1 MSAPS
6 FSIIIPT
13 FQRRDVVCDAVR
25 AIAQVEY
32 AGPLELLVVVD
43 GSTDGSAEA
52 LAAIP
57 CPFPIR
63 IIVQENAGLA
73 ATRNRGAAA
82 AGGEILLF
90 LDDDMICRRDIV
102 AQHASSHANGADAVL
117 GHIPLDPASPPG
129 LLAEGVGKWAEAR
142 AAALSAGAPLSLF
155 DLLGGHLSVRREVF
169 EAVGGFD
176 QAFTAGGTYGNE
188 DFDFGVR
195 LLERFRVCF
204 NPQAVAFQRY
214 VVTPRHHLR
223 QYFQAGSADVAFAR
237 KHPERAEEL
246 FRLHEASSWKA
257 RAVLRPLAGFAW
269 ATAAVREAAIVL
281 ARIDRRL
288 PRALRPLAAKLF
300 FAARDLVYWSGVHVA
315 GGIPSSRQ
323 ALVLCYH
330 ALIDLSGDPVL
341 ADYGLPP
348 GRFIR
353 QIERLLGRGFVFIT
367 PDEFAAA
374 LEDRGRLP
382 AKAVLLTFDDCYA
395 ELADAAQ
402 RILLP
407 RGIRALAFAVSGMAS
422 GTNEWDNIAGS
433 RTLRLL
439 DETGLRELDTS
450 GVEVGCHS
458 RTHRPLTA
466 VPAAELP
473 GETSGA
479 ANDLEHIRLPRPRFF
494 AYPHGEHDRRS
505 EAAVREAGFLAAF
518 GLRQA
523 RVRSGDDRY
532 ALARVEILARDSGWR
547 FWLKTTWPRASLVLE
562 ARHLMV
568 RARRSVRRR
577 LGMAPPQAGK
587 SSG

>member
-1 MSAPS
+1 VSAPS

-57 CPFPIR
+57 CPFPTR

-90 LDDDMICRRDIV
+90 LDDDMICQRDIV
-102 AQHASSHANGADAVL
+102 TQHASSHANGADAVL

-169 EAVGGFD
+169 DAVGGFD

-246 FRLHEASSWKA
+246 FRLHEALSWKA
-257 RAVLRPLAGFAW
+257 RAVFRPLAGIAW
-269 ATAAVREAAIVL
+269 ATVAVREAAIVL

-300 FAARDLVYWSGVHVA
+300 FAARDLVYWSGVHAA
-315 GGIPSSRQ
+315 GGIPRSRQ

-353 QIERLLGRGFVFIT
+353 QIERLLGHGFVFIT

-374 LEDRGRLP
+374 LEGRGRLP

-407 RGIRALAFAVSGMAS
+407 RGIRALAFAVTGMAS

-439 DETGLRELDTS
+439 DETGLRDLVAS

-458 RTHRPLTA
+458 RTHRPMPGLS
-466 VPAAELP
+466 VQELP
-473 GETSGA
+473 VETSGA
-479 ANDLEHIRLPRPRFF
+479 AEDLADQGLPRPRFF
-494 AYPHGEHDRRS
+494 AYPHGESNENGR
-505 EAAVREAGFLAAF
+505 AAVREAGFFAAF
-518 GLRQA
+518 GLRRGRAGPTSA
-523 RVRSGDDRY
+523 RYD
-532 ALARVEILARDSGWR
+532 LPRVEILARDGPAR
-547 FWLKTTWPRASLVLE
+547 FWLKTRWPKLSLLLDWRPIV
-562 ARHLMV
+562 RHQ
-568 RARRSVRRR
+568 RRR
-577 LGMAPPQAGK
+577 VTARLRKLAARA
-587 SSG
+587 